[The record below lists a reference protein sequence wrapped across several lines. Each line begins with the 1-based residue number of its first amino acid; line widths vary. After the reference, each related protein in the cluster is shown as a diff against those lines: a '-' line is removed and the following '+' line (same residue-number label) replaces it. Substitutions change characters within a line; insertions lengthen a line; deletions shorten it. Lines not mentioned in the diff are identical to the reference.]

1 MSIKTCM
8 AAGVLQPNYRNILI
22 SIKRNVKQQVD
33 DNNAIPESGDD
44 ASMFDQL
51 IALWG
56 ENKIAIE
63 NMVTNNTKNLDPK
76 EIGELREKYEEL
88 VEYLET
94 KLNSKRALNLYTEL
108 LQCI

>member
-1 MSIKTCM
+1 M
-8 AAGVLQPNYRNILI
+8 
-22 SIKRNVKQQVD
+22 KQQVD

-76 EIGELREKYEEL
+76 EIILDNL
-88 VEYLET
+88 LT
-94 KLNSKRALNLYTEL
+94 KLKSKYRIYINP
-108 LQCI
+108 IIFN